1 MVRNMKTFKTL
12 TLAAAIS
19 AGLLGSAGVMAANDG
34 SPGASSTGEFLIE
47 FEVDGQIVI
56 KGMDNITLPDGAN
69 DDGDL
74 IGWDTVCVGTTSSAG
89 SYSVTAATDTG
100 DFKLTNTTGGS
111 GGTAPYT
118 LYYADG
124 INNPGSATL
133 DNTNELTH
141 GVAKTGLTG
150 LASDG
155 LTCTAAMTSTV
166 WVKLAK
172 SDIPTVNGTYQ
183 DTVFLTVAPE

>member
-1 MVRNMKTFKTL
+1 M
-12 TLAAAIS
+12 
-19 AGLLGSAGVMAANDG
+19 MAATDG
-34 SPGASSTGEFLIE
+34 TPGTSSTGDFLIE

-56 KGMDNITLPDGAN
+56 KGMDDIILPDGAN

-74 IGWDTVCVGTTSSAG
+74 IGWDTVCVGATTASG
-89 SYSVTAATDTG
+89 YSVTAATDTG
-100 DFKLTNTTGGS
+100 DFELTNTTSGS
-111 GGTAPYT
+111 GETASYT

-124 INNPGSATL
+124 IDNPGSATL
-133 DNTNELTH
+133 DNTKELTH

-150 LASDG
+150 LSGDG

-172 SDIPTVNGTYQ
+172 ADIPTADGTYQ